1 MSYNKLTRKQLFSGE
16 VSYTLD
22 DFAKDFRKEVINV
35 WGRKRLD
42 TKNGQS
48 NTLFQGLLLIIIF
61 ASQGKS
67 LWEIN
72 EVLLGKNTKDLEDNL
87 GSIVKMYEKEI
98 KILEGLQMNMFLENL
113 KKYHLSDSLNL
124 QLLNTNFR
132 EWFVKIMEPQD

>member
-72 EVLLGKNTKDLEDNL
+72 EGLLGKNTKDLEDNL